1 MGTKLGCGEGGCG
14 ACTVMVSSSSGEHK
28 SVNACLA
35 PLASVDGCSVTTA
48 DGIGSVRNNALDEVQ
63 EVISASFG
71 SQCGFCTPGI
81 VMAVF
86 AYRQAHPNA
95 THEEIVKSLDG
106 NLCRCTGYR
115 PIIEAVRTLPPSPAP
130 IVLSPRPKAAT
141 NALRASNGEST
152 WWRPTSLAQLLQI
165 KQEHPEA
172 RIVVGN
178 TEVGVEAKFKGARY
192 THLISPALV
201 SELHQFSQTDN
212 AVVIGAAL
220 NLTMVKELFT
230 GLNSSLPAWKTEGV
244 RAVLYQLKW
253 FASNQIRNVACIG
266 GNIAT
271 ASPISD
277 LNPVWIATGATLEL
291 ASAKGGR
298 RTVSMRDFFI
308 DYRKTALRPDE
319 VIVSIKM
326 PLTSKD
332 EYVLA
337 CKQARRKEDDIA
349 IVTGCMRVKLDA
361 KRRVVEAALA
371 FGGMAAKS
379 AFAAQAE
386 RAMIGREWDHDLLEA
401 AMNALEKDLPLPP
414 NAIGGMAGFRAT
426 LAASFLFK
434 FHQYVL
440 SKLGDVDATR
450 RAAFL
455 ELEHETSM
463 KSQQVKQQ
471 FFFVRCLFCLLLLT
485 VLIGSGIRGS
495 GQQSASCHVSGG
507 AFVCHQAGDW
517 RSPVRRRHA
526 ESSQRSVCPFRN
538 VAERQGQIQ
547 KARCVGCSQDAWRE
561 SFLFGCRYSWKQR
574 NRPHL

>member
-1 MGTKLGCGEGGCG
+1 MRCRVNALKARRFSSSPTAEHVSFVVNGKSFTIRPDPRQTLLEWLREERVSMGTKLGCGEGGCG
-14 ACTVMVSSSSGEHK
+14 ACTVMVSSGNGEHK

-48 DGIGSVRNNALDEVQ
+48 DGIGSVRNNTLDEVQ
-63 EVISASFG
+63 DVISASFG

-86 AYRQAHPNA
+86 AYRQAHPKA

-115 PIIEAVRTLPPSPAP
+115 PIIEAVRTLSPTPAP
-130 IVLSPRPKAAT
+130 IVLSPPPRPAT
-141 NALRASNGEST
+141 CGLKTSNGEST
-152 WWRPTSLAQLLQI
+152 WYRPTTLSDLLKI
-165 KQEHPEA
+165 KQQHPEA

-192 THLISPALV
+192 AHLISPALV
-201 SELHQFSQTDN
+201 SELHQFSQTDK

-220 NLTMVKELFT
+220 NLTMVKDLFT
-230 GLNSSLPAWKTEGV
+230 GLNSSLPPWKTEGV

-291 ASAKGGR
+291 ASEKGGR
-298 RTVSMRDFFI
+298 RTVSMREFFV

-319 VIVSIKM
+319 VIVSITM

-332 EYVLA
+332 EYVMA
-337 CKQARRKEDDIA
+337 FKQARRKEDDIA
-349 IVTGCMRVKLDA
+349 IVTSCMRVKLDG
-361 KRRVVEAALA
+361 KHCVSEASLA

-379 AFAAQAE
+379 AFAAQTE
-386 RAMIGREWDHDLLEA
+386 RAMIGREWNEALLDE

-414 NAIGGMAGFRAT
+414 NAIGGMPGFRAT

-440 SKLGDVDATR
+440 SKLGNVAAAR
-450 RAAFL
+450 RGAFL
-455 ELEHETSM
+455 ELEHETAM
-463 KSQQVKQQ
+463 KSQQV
-471 FFFVRCLFCLLLLT
+471 
-485 VLIGSGIRGS
+485 
-495 GQQSASCHVSGG
+495 
-507 AFVCHQAGDW
+507 
-517 RSPVRRRHA
+517 
-526 ESSQRSVCPFRN
+526 
-538 VAERQGQIQ
+538 
-547 KARCVGCSQDAWRE
+547 
-561 SFLFGCRYSWKQR
+561 
-574 NRPHL
+574 